1 MYASLARW
9 AFRRGKVVI
18 AAWIIIL
25 FGVNAIAGAI
35 GTAFSGEFSTPE
47 SESTR
52 GFAVLNEYFPGSS
65 SAFSGNIV
73 FKAEQGVTDPEVVEQ
88 MYAMFLEVDGIE
100 EIGVVSPYS
109 QMGASQISADG
120 TVAFAQVNAANS
132 IDQTTGS
139 EIGAKIRGM
148 APNIDGVTVE
158 VGGAAVSYT
167 HLTLPTILR
176 V

>member
-1 MYASLARW
+1 MAPPKRKLLTSNMYASLARW

-35 GTAFSGEFSTPE
+35 GTAFSAEFSTPE

-52 GFAVLNEYFPGSS
+52 GFAVLNEHFPGSS

-88 MYAMFLEVDGIE
+88 MSAMFLEVDG
-100 EIGVVSPYS
+100 
-109 QMGASQISADG
+109 
-120 TVAFAQVNAANS
+120 
-132 IDQTTGS
+132 
-139 EIGAKIRGM
+139 
-148 APNIDGVTVE
+148 
-158 VGGAAVSYT
+158 
-167 HLTLPTILR
+167 
-176 V
+176 

>member
-35 GTAFSGEFSTPE
+35 GTAFSAEFSTPE

-52 GFAVLNEYFPGSS
+52 GFAVLNEHFPGSS

-73 FKAEQGVTDPEVVEQ
+73 FKAEQMKPQSDSSMPLQPSTTPE
-88 MYAMFLEVDGIE
+88 
-100 EIGVVSPYS
+100 
-109 QMGASQISADG
+109 
-120 TVAFAQVNAANS
+120 
-132 IDQTTGS
+132 QT
-139 EIGAKIRGM
+139 
-148 APNIDGVTVE
+148 
-158 VGGAAVSYT
+158 
-167 HLTLPTILR
+167 
-176 V
+176 

>member
-1 MYASLARW
+1 M
-9 AFRRGKVVI
+9 
-18 AAWIIIL
+18 
-25 FGVNAIAGAI
+25 
-35 GTAFSGEFSTPE
+35 
-47 SESTR
+47 
-52 GFAVLNEYFPGSS
+52 LNEYFPGSS

-88 MYAMFLEVDGIE
+88 MSAMFLEVDGIE

-132 IDQTTGS
+132 IDQTRGS
-139 EIGAKIRGM
+139 EIGAEIRGM

-158 VGGAAVSYT
+158 VGGAVFSEFAPPESEMIGLAFAIVILIVAFGSVMAMGLPIAVALAGVGT
-167 HLTLPTILR
+167 GGLAWCR
-176 V
+176 